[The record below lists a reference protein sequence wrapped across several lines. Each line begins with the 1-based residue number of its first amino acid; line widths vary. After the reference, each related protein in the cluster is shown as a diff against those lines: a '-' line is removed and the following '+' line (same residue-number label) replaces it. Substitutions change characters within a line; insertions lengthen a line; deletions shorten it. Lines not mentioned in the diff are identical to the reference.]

1 MGRNRSRKGD
11 WVQVERTILEAG
23 SRAPGI
29 PGDTADLPMLARV
42 KGFAL
47 DSASVGED
55 LEIET
60 AIGRRIRGR
69 LVEVDPTYGHDFGGP
84 IPELTRAGLDARAAL
99 EGRGKR

>member
-1 MGRNRSRKGD
+1 MVRNRSRKGD
-11 WVQVERTILEAG
+11 WVQIEKTILEAG

-29 PGDTADLPMLARV
+29 PEDTAKLPMLARV

-47 DSASVGED
+47 GSVSVGEE

-60 AIGRRIRGR
+60 AIGRRVCGR
-69 LVEVDPTYGHDFGGP
+69 LVEVDPRYDHDFGGP